1 MTQVKGILAPMLEL
15 LLTLL
20 AAVALFY
27 GALWAF
33 QERFIYFPRRYR
45 FGTDQLPEAI
55 EAIHYACSFGA
66 QTVFYIGPRSGR
78 RERVWVVFGGN
89 AMAALDWSDWAL
101 KHPDADSAFLLIE
114 YPGYGYSEGLPS
126 RARIAESSDR
136 ALLALAEYLKAPLD
150 GLSRQLHLLGHS
162 LGAAVALEFAC
173 RHPVQG
179 IVLTA
184 PFSTLRD
191 IAAKLFGPMVRPL
204 VREAYDNIA
213 RLDELANRGFPVV
226 ILHGMDDEIVGFKF
240 GDRLARSAVWVRFEP
255 IPDAHHND
263 LYEVAA
269 RDIRKA
275 MLEVSGQVKRE
286 VAGGH
291 I

>member
-1 MTQVKGILAPMLEL
+1 MLSV
-15 LLTLL
+15 LLTVF
-20 AAVALFY
+20 AAVLLFY

-45 FGTDQLPEAI
+45 FGTDQLPETI
-55 EAIHYACSFGA
+55 ESIHYDCSFGP
-66 QTVFYIGPRSGR
+66 QTVFHIGPRSGR
-78 RERVWVVFGGN
+78 RERLWVVFGGN
-89 AMAALDWSDWAL
+89 AMTALDWSDWAL
-101 KHPDADSAFLLIE
+101 KHPDADAAFLLIE
-114 YPGYGYSEGLPS
+114 YPGYGYCKGLPS

-179 IVLTA
+179 VVLTA
-184 PFSTLRD
+184 PFSSLRD
-191 IAAKLFGPMVRPL
+191 VAAKLFGPPVRPL
-204 VREAYDNIA
+204 VREDYDNIA
-213 RLDELANRGFPVV
+213 RLEELTNRGYPVV
-226 ILHGMDDEIVGFKF
+226 ILHGMDDEIIAFEL

-255 IPDAHHND
+255 IPHAHHND
-263 LYEVAA
+263 LYEVAG
-269 RDIRKA
+269 RDIRRA

-286 VAGGH
+286 VARGH
-291 I
+291 V